1 MKKILCLCALA
12 LVFCSACRDKEAN
25 VLIFASDME
34 PQAYVQAGQRLLIR
48 VRAYAE
54 ETTLSRVLISS
65 IDAETGSRPVKD
77 TSVGSTS
84 SEFYFMY
91 TVPAYFSADTTA
103 MTLQFEV
110 FSVDGKS
117 SKMVLPYKVVG
128 GGALRSHDGIV
139 MYAMYSGRPNG
150 FSLASVQTLFCE
162 TSDSADIDF
171 YAYHDTLST
180 DSATLS
186 REWRSR
192 TGLQFA
198 RLNDFDYAGANRL
211 MLGNTYKAARRYT
224 SVKEL
229 AEGDILLF
237 GRGEEAIGALQLL
250 MVVDEAGTANDRYV
264 FNMKLKY

>member
-91 TVPAYFSADTTA
+91 
-103 MTLQFEV
+103 
-110 FSVDGKS
+110 
-117 SKMVLPYKVVG
+117 
-128 GGALRSHDGIV
+128 
-139 MYAMYSGRPNG
+139 
-150 FSLASVQTLFCE
+150 
-162 TSDSADIDF
+162 
-171 YAYHDTLST
+171 
-180 DSATLS
+180 
-186 REWRSR
+186 
-192 TGLQFA
+192 
-198 RLNDFDYAGANRL
+198 
-211 MLGNTYKAARRYT
+211 
-224 SVKEL
+224 
-229 AEGDILLF
+229 
-237 GRGEEAIGALQLL
+237 
-250 MVVDEAGTANDRYV
+250 
-264 FNMKLKY
+264 